1 MGYDFAGRRISNP
14 RSSASRLQHRH
25 GAATAVHADCLPGLQ
40 AVRADRL
47 SYQAAQDLGLD
58 LERSWMIGD
67 RESDL
72 EAGSAAGTRTILVR
86 TGLGAATDVTAL
98 DRVKLNLELVAKNL
112 EDAVMKCGLAERER
126 AAA

>member
-1 MGYDFAGRRISNP
+1 M
-14 RSSASRLQHRH
+14 LH
-25 GAATAVHADCLPGLQ
+25 
-40 AVRADRL
+40 
-47 SYQAAQDLGLD
+47 QAAQDLGLD
-58 LERSWMIGD
+58 LQRSWMIGD

-112 EDAVMKCGLAERER
+112 EDAVLKCGLAERER